1 MSEVS
6 LLLEHT
12 LKYTNS
18 NPLTVRE
25 VVDSL
30 LALEKVSVHFL
41 PSTLSALSNADVVS
55 AELYVEG
62 LEEGSFIERVI
73 LKLFF
78 RDQQELEKFLDSSRE
93 KLRDTYK
100 RLPGGDYPVMK
111 GTIAVSAVL
120 GSLIAVGAVWAI
132 GTKTP
137 AAPAPAPVSTT
148 TLTDN
153 TIIIIGAESYG
164 QKPEDFLK
172 IIEGVAGHDKKKLAQ
187 QSVKINA
194 PAKSEEGA
202 TVVIDGN
209 ADLTFSK
216 EMVKAV
222 PDTVDFEPFEV
233 TDPHS
238 DVDLEIRATDLDSLQ
253 RGWAAIIPGLV
264 ERRVKLVLGEKIQ
277 PEALA
282 GRFKVRADVEILY
295 RMSKRSKNMQPVQIT
310 AVQLIQ
316 QQDC

>member
-6 LLLEHT
+6 LLVEHT

-18 NPLTVRE
+18 KPLTVRE

-30 LALEKVSVHFL
+30 QALEKVSVHFL
-41 PSTLSALSNADVVS
+41 PSTLSALSNADIVS

-62 LEEGSFIERVI
+62 LEEGSFIEKV
-73 LKLFF
+73 LVKLFF
-78 RDQQELEKFLDSSRE
+78 RDEQELEKFLDSSRE
-93 KLRDTYK
+93 KLRDIYK
-100 RLPGGDYPVMK
+100 RAPGGDYPVMK
-111 GTIAVSAVL
+111 GVVVVSAAL
-120 GSLIAVGAVWAI
+120 GTLILVGAAWAI
-132 GTKTP
+132 ATTNEAPP
-137 AAPAPAPVSTT
+137 ASVT

-164 QKPEDFLK
+164 KNPQDFLQ

-187 QSVKINA
+187 QSAKIIA

-202 TVVIDGN
+202 TVVLDDN
-209 ADLTFSK
+209 ESLKVDTDV
-216 EMVKAV
+216 VKAI
-222 PDTVDFEPFEV
+222 PDTVDFDPFEI

-264 ERRVKLVLGEKIQ
+264 ERRVKLKLGENIQ
-277 PEALA
+277 PEDLA
-282 GRFKVRADVEILY
+282 GKFKVRADVEILY
-295 RMSKRSKNMQPVQIT
+295 RMSNRTKKMEPVQIT
-310 AVQLIQ
+310 AIELISEAA
-316 QQDC
+316 DPE